1 MPVGPESVFHGIVV
15 ILALVAAFTDVRRG
29 EIPNWLTLPVLVAA
43 PLAHGLVDGGRGLL
57 ASLVGMLVC
66 SIVPLI
72 IFYLQGMAGG
82 DVKLFAAIGAV
93 AGGLREGIE
102 LGLSA
107 ELLSL
112 IVAAIYA
119 IGQLAWNGRLLASL
133 GNSLFLGLNPVL
145 PRRWRRTIPRELMH
159 RIRLGAAILLGSLI
173 AVAGQHREL
182 WG

>member
-1 MPVGPESVFHGIVV
+1 MPSQLDWTFHGIVL
-15 ILALVAAFTDVRRG
+15 ILACIAAFTDVRRG
-29 EIPNWLTLPVLVAA
+29 EIPNWLTLPALVIA
-43 PLAHGLVDGGRGLL
+43 PIAHGMLDGGSGLL

-72 IFYLQGMAGG
+72 IFYREGMAGG
-82 DVKLFAAIGAV
+82 DVKLFAALGAV
-93 AGGLREGIE
+93 AGVE

-107 ELLSL
+107 QFLSL
-112 IVAAIYA
+112 IAASIYA
-119 IGQLAWNGRLLASL
+119 VGQLAWNGRLLASL

-159 RIRLGAAILLGSLI
+159 RIRLGAAILLGSAI
-173 AVAGQHREL
+173 ALAGQHREL

>member
-1 MPVGPESVFHGIVV
+1 MPNGLESVVHGVV
-15 ILALVAAFTDVRRG
+15 LILACVAAFTDVRRG
-29 EIPNWLTLPVLVAA
+29 EIPNWLTLPALVIA
-43 PLAHGLVDGGRGLL
+43 PIAHGLIDGGHGLL
-57 ASLVGMLVC
+57 GSLVGMLVC

-72 IFYLQGMAGG
+72 IFYREGMAGG

-93 AGGLREGIE
+93 AGGLEHGVE

-107 ELLSL
+107 QFLSL
-112 IVAAIYA
+112 IAASVYA
-119 IGQLAWNGRLLASL
+119 VGQLAWNGRLLASL

-145 PRRWRRTIPRELMH
+145 PRKWRRTIPRELMH

-173 AVAGQHREL
+173 ALAGQHREL